1 MDLLKIFKTDDTG
14 VRRSHL
20 KDLLSVAMADGHLDE
35 HEWELLKS
43 LAELMEMPESE
54 IASIRENPDSVHF
67 EPPRKYEDKVQQ
79 IQDLVALMSIDGD
92 INPSEI
98 DLCKKISVRLD
109 ILPQMVDQ
117 ILEDL
122 TSPPGDATLSTRK

>member
-79 IQDLVALMSIDGD
+79 VQDLVALMSIDGD